1 MSNTAYATPA
11 SINGVDVAT
20 LFATLDAV
28 KGQNEIAKFQF
39 RAENTWQTGTHSQSR
54 IHGFY
59 GAGQELTHTHETVLD
74 ADHPVVLTGADNA
87 PTPVEYLL
95 HALAACLTAGIANIA
110 SARGVT
116 LTKVTSTVEG
126 DIDLLGILGLS
137 DGSVRNGYQGIR
149 VDVPHRGRRRRRDP
163 ARHRR
168 AVAPPLRRLRRPHQP
183 HTRLRL
189 RRDRLSETR
198 RVPVRRSRTGRTRRS
213 NTMPAIDTVVIGAG
227 HAGLAVSRLLTLEG
241 RDHVV
246 LDRGRVA
253 ESWRTAR
260 WDSLHLLTPNWMAR
274 LPEWAH
280 TGPDADGFMS
290 ASQFVRY
297 LEGYAA
303 SFSAPGPGR
312 CARGGGERSAVTATA
327 SSPTARPGWLA
338 TSSSR
343 PDPAANRGSR
353 RPWRAS
359 ALTST

>member
-39 RAENTWQTGTHSQSR
+39 RAENTWQTGTHSRSR

-110 SARGVT
+110 SARGVK

-149 VDVPHRGRRRRRDP
+149 VEFH
-163 ARHRR
+163 
-168 AVAPPLRRLRRPHQP
+168 
-183 HTRLRL
+183 
-189 RRDRLSETR
+189 
-198 RVPVRRSRTGRTRRS
+198 
-213 NTMPAIDTVVIGAG
+213 I
-227 HAGLAVSRLLTLEG
+227 EG
-241 RDHVV
+241 
-246 LDRGRVA
+246 
-253 ESWRTAR
+253 
-260 WDSLHLLTPNWMAR
+260 
-274 LPEWAH
+274 
-280 TGPDADGFMS
+280 DADDET
-290 ASQFVRY
+290 
-297 LEGYAA
+297 L
-303 SFSAPGPGR
+303 
-312 CARGGGERSAVTATA
+312 RGIVEQSRRRSAVYDVLTN
-327 SSPTARPGWLA
+327 PTPVSVSVVTG
-338 TSSSR
+338 
-343 PDPAANRGSR
+343 
-353 RPWRAS
+353 
-359 ALTST
+359 